1 MELAQVLLQ
10 AAENA
15 ETFTQRFPWFMD
27 FVALMLGLGL
37 IAIMVFWA
45 RGGKGIGDGFLIR
58 VEGEEIR
65 FSGQFPAGMRGMV
78 EAFLRDDVAAEGA
91 YQVRGVWEGDGVNRR
106 LVVVVRGE
114 NARPMEQRIRNFLK
128 MNIKPPR
135 N

>member
-1 MELAQVLLQ
+1 MI
-10 AAENA
+10 A
-15 ETFTQRFPWFMD
+15 ETFLERFPWFMD
-27 FVALMLGLGL
+27 FLALVLGAGL

-45 RGGKGIGDGFLIR
+45 RGAKAILDGFLIR
-58 VEGEEIR
+58 VDEEDIS
-65 FSGQFPAGMRGMV
+65 FSGDFPAGMQRMV
-78 EAFLRDDVAAEGA
+78 EDFLRNDVAVKGA

-135 N
+135 AT